1 MLRYPIVL
9 EQDDN
14 DTLLVSF
21 PDLPD
26 AHTFGED
33 EADAL
38 VRGKDALVTA
48 LEARIRDREPIPK
61 PSAVGKAK
69 LAVAVP
75 ALVELKL
82 ELYAAMRAHRVNKSA
97 LARSLDVHMPQ
108 VDRLLDLRHQSRL
121 DLLEAAFGS
130 LGCEVAVSVH
140 AFETRKSTPA
150 SAAAKRPRAASS
162 GKIAP
167 KINRR
172 RGMR

>member
-21 PDLPD
+21 PDIPE

-38 VRGKDALVTA
+38 VRAKDALVTA
-48 LEARIRDREPIPK
+48 LEARIRDRESIPK
-61 PSAVGKAK
+61 PSAISKGMF
-69 LAVAVP
+69 AVAVP

-82 ELYAAMRAHRVNKSA
+82 GLYETMRAHKVGRAA
-97 LARSLDVHMPQ
+97 LARTLDVHMPQ

-121 DLLEAAFGS
+121 DLLEVAFGS
-130 LGCEVAVSVH
+130 LGFEVTVLVS
-140 AFETRKSTPA
+140 P
-150 SAAAKRPRAASS
+150 RPRMQANVPVRRARPRNAPGGRSASN
-162 GKIAP
+162 A
-167 KINRR
+167 RR
-172 RGMR
+172 ARAER